1 MSWHKIHLPYCVRVT
16 SWINRWN
23 TKRLNEYRY
32 HDIIMIMKEM
42 DLDVEELKVQNWIN
56 LHLEELLNV

>member
-1 MSWHKIHLPYCVRVT
+1 
-16 SWINRWN
+16 
-23 TKRLNEYRY
+23 
-32 HDIIMIMKEM
+32 MIMKEM